1 MATRF
6 SLTDPNP
13 GVWFA
18 FNDDD
23 PETGRI
29 CIRVINGEKQQ
40 ELRKRTVKKRIEY
53 KHGQRFEYEDRDDEA
68 YSRLLW
74 DYVIMDWERLEN
86 DDGTS
91 IECTA
96 ENKNKLMM
104 ANVRFGQFVG
114 SCVEKVNALMEART
128 AEIEK
133 N

>member
-13 GVWFA
+13 GVWFS
-18 FNDDD
+18 FDDND

-53 KHGQRFEYEDRDDEA
+53 KHSQRFEYEDRDDEA
-68 YSRLLW
+68 YSKLLW
-74 DYVIMDWERLEN
+74 DYVIMEWERLEN
-86 DDGTS
+86 DDGKP

-104 ANVRFGQFVG
+104 ANVRFAQFVG
-114 SCVEKVNALMEART
+114 ACIEKVNALMEARS